1 MKVTTNL
8 RVYEHIESIDY
19 NKFILAKGR
28 KKDGTYVNI
37 AICENEHI
45 IKIEED
51 SKFEFVPDLAFGAN
65 VATCVSCYC
74 EGGIYKTVEE
84 FPEKLRKIGATDD
97 IIEHIDF
104 VVVNQTDDTGKPL
117 FPIKS

>member
-1 MKVTTNL
+1 MKITTNL
-8 RVYEHIESIDY
+8 HVYEHINSIEY
-19 NKFILAKGR
+19 ATFIILKGR
-28 KKDGTYVNI
+28 KKDGTYVTI
-37 AICENEHI
+37 GISEEEHI

-51 SKFEFVPDLAFGAN
+51 SRFEFVPDLAFGAN

-84 FPEKLRKIGATDD
+84 FHEKLREIGATDD

-104 VVVNQTDDTGKPL
+104 VVVTQTDDTGKRL